1 MTGRSRCF
9 SCRKNL
15 SWIELIPVVSFVIQR
30 GRCRQCGSKIS
41 WQYPIIELT
50 TAFLAV
56 AVMTQTGFGSFGFYF
71 GAFCSLLLVAVYDFK
86 HKIIDKHFLYIFG
99 VFAVIEFV
107 FKHLNISTFISTISV
122 FLFFYLL
129 WKVSGGKWMG
139 RGDSNL
145 AFFLALFLGHP
156 LSLVMILLSFW
167 LGAIVGIFL
176 LLQKSSRF
184 TIKSEVPFG
193 PFLAVGAFI
202 ARYFKDFLITIY
214 EFLYF

>member
-1 MTGRSRCF
+1 
-9 SCRKNL
+9 
-15 SWIELIPVVSFVIQR
+15 
-30 GRCRQCGSKIS
+30 
-41 WQYPIIELT
+41 
-50 TAFLAV
+50 
-56 AVMTQTGFGSFGFYF
+56 
-71 GAFCSLLLVAVYDFK
+71 
-86 HKIIDKHFLYIFG
+86 
-99 VFAVIEFV
+99 
-107 FKHLNISTFISTISV
+107 
-122 FLFFYLL
+122 
-129 WKVSGGKWMG
+129 MG